1 MLKTRAQSSSTYL
14 TRRRWTAEDAKQA
27 LAALDRSGLDL
38 RAFAVRE
45 GLDPQRL
52 WRWRRQL
59 AETAAPVF
67 EEVVC
72 PDAPSAH
79 PAEAPAPALRERFE
93 IVLKSGRVV
102 RVPVSFDASA
112 LLQLLTIV
120 DEVRPC

>member
-14 TRRRWTAEDAKQA
+14 KRRRWTAKDAKQA
-27 LAALDRSGLDL
+27 LTALAQSGLDL

-59 AETAAPVF
+59 AETAAPAF
-67 EEVVC
+67 EEVVR
-72 PDAPSAH
+72 PGAPSVLH
-79 PAEAPAPALRERFE
+79 VEAPAAALQERFE
-93 IVLKSGRVV
+93 IVLTSGRVV
-102 RVPVSFDASA
+102 RVPASFDASA
-112 LLQLLTIV
+112 LVQLLTLV